1 MEFITHQISFHEYM
15 VQIHTNQIESLNKL
29 LNKPISNP
37 NHSTHIDNPVSH
49 PNHSTHIDN
58 PISSPNHS
66 THIIDDQELVWDRI
80 RRAHPERYNTS
91 TNIPVNNEISNIMN
105 TSCVN
110 STNSTNV
117 NNVTNS
123 TNVNNVT
130 NSTNA
135 KLEKK
140 NNIKEHDPYK
150 LLQDM
155 PTQIST
161 QTLNNTDAQDTQTIN
176 NTVNKPLLVTR
187 LSKFTYKKQNQIIK
201 NIFLKAKINIET
213 LAELDNT
220 IKLNMEEKIKEEAD
234 RLLNLYLNDRNGI

>member
-1 MEFITHQISFHEYM
+1 
-15 VQIHTNQIESLNKL
+15 
-29 LNKPISNP
+29 
-37 NHSTHIDNPVSH
+37 
-49 PNHSTHIDN
+49 
-58 PISSPNHS
+58 
-66 THIIDDQELVWDRI
+66 
-80 RRAHPERYNTS
+80 
-91 TNIPVNNEISNIMN
+91 
-105 TSCVN
+105 
-110 STNSTNV
+110 
-117 NNVTNS
+117 
-123 TNVNNVT
+123 
-130 NSTNA
+130 
-135 KLEKK
+135 
-140 NNIKEHDPYK
+140 
-150 LLQDM
+150 M